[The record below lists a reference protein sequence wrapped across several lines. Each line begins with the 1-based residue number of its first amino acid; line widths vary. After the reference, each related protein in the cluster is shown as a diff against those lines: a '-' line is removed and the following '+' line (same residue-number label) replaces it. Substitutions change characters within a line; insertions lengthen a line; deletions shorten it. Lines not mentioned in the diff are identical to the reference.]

1 MHRELYARHCCSIII
16 TEPDENVDSS
26 DLGDPKKR
34 KVPANESCRRLSLKG
49 SSLRKCVLESINEE
63 EQIFTKKQQ
72 SHGRAY
78 TTKLAKVQG
87 IKCFK
92 RALSGSSKL
101 QQNLPRSLHH

>member
-1 MHRELYARHCCSIII
+1 MISMKKLRFSSRPRTKVRRHGPPGSSRAQPCRHCCSIII

-72 SHGRAY
+72 SHGRA
-78 TTKLAKVQG
+78 
-87 IKCFK
+87 
-92 RALSGSSKL
+92 
-101 QQNLPRSLHH
+101 

>member
-1 MHRELYARHCCSIII
+1 MHRELQARHCCSIII

-49 SSLRKCVLESINEE
+49 SSLGKCVLESINEE

-72 SHGRAY
+72 SHGRA
-78 TTKLAKVQG
+78 
-87 IKCFK
+87 
-92 RALSGSSKL
+92 
-101 QQNLPRSLHH
+101 